1 MYSAGLQ
8 AAVTES
14 FHLINTVRVATEHL
28 TRDVRKVVNAGA
40 DDKVLE
46 ALYKM
51 PIFATGQNLRA
62 FTSRSSEDHERE
74 LASLWLFTVIG
85 QFEVWA
91 DELPIPDSSDG
102 CQFPSRGSSQ
112 LSVQRRGFHDVFG
125 SLPPS
130 AKMGA
135 AFGASVARDP
145 RNLGP
150 RIDDALALYRLYKEC
165 RNSLAHAGGKA
176 SQRVERWGAEVASR
190 AGDLHVDHHGAL
202 LQPPSFAV
210 GDSVKL
216 SVEQVRC
223 LVAVLFRI
231 AETVE
236 SAILLSEIGE
246 ADFIQRWQSTHGP
259 KPLKVESKKLR
270 RSMWLLARCQEA
282 GVATPSDPR
291 DVGHLLVEA
300 HLVRVLR

>member
-1 MYSAGLQ
+1 MYSAGFQ

-46 ALYKM
+46 ALYAM
-51 PIFATGQNLRA
+51 PTFATGQNLRA

-74 LASLWLFTVIG
+74 LANLWLFTVIG

-91 DELPIPDSSDG
+91 DELPVSDSSDG

-112 LSVQRRGFHDVFG
+112 LSTRRCGFNDVFG

-130 AKMGA
+130 AQMAA
-135 AFGASVARDP
+135 AFGPSVATDL

-150 RIDDALALYRLYKEC
+150 RVDDALALYRLYKEC

-176 SQRVERWGAEVASR
+176 SQRVEDWGAEVASR
-190 AGDLHVDHHGAL
+190 AGDLHVDRHGTL
-202 LQPPSFAV
+202 LQPPSFTA
-210 GDSVKL
+210 GQSVKL
-216 SVEQVRC
+216 SIEQVRC
-223 LVAVLFRI
+223 LVSVLFRI
-231 AETVE
+231 AQTVE

-246 ADFIQRWQSTHGP
+246 AEFIQRWQSAHGSQ
-259 KPLKVESKKLR
+259 PLKVESNKLK

-282 GVATPSDPR
+282 GVATPSDPL
-291 DVGHLLVEA
+291 DVGQLLVA
-300 HLVRVLR
+300 ARLVKVLR